1 MEQSLIGRTLAH
13 YQVVAAIGAGGMGEV
28 YRATDTKLQRDVA
41 LKVLSP
47 ETARDPE
54 RLARF
59 QREARAVA
67 ALNHPHIVTI
77 FSVEESDG
85 IHFLTMEL
93 IEGQSLD
100 RLMPPGGFPSAQIIE
115 IAKAMADALSA
126 AHEKGI
132 VHRDLKP
139 ANVMVTHE
147 GRVKILDF
155 GLAKDVSAPAAGD
168 ATLTSAQTQI
178 GVVMGTPAYMSPEQ
192 ISGRAL
198 DHRTDIFSLGVLIH
212 EMCTGRRPFIGHSSA
227 ELTSAILR
235 DDPPSITDSRSD
247 LSSDLARIVRR
258 CLEKDPRYRVQTAR
272 DISNEFRDLARLS
285 GTASHARPA
294 PISSAPARAL
304 TTPSSGT
311 SRSTIREDEGFW
323 VAVLPFKYSGS
334 NPDLAAL
341 ADGLTDEIVANMSKF
356 SHLRVVAGSSTARY
370 AQQAVDV
377 RAVAKELNAR
387 YIMEGSI
394 RQAGPKVRIATQLVD
409 APSGTSLWAGSYDR
423 PFNSDS
429 ILDLLDDVVP
439 RIVATVGDTQ
449 GILAHSMTEALR
461 SRDPES
467 LTPYEALLRS
477 FGFHQHISAE
487 EQLAGV
493 VSLERAVKQE
503 PDRADCWAM
512 LSWLYR
518 AEYSHNYN
526 PRPDSLGRALDAA
539 RRAVALA
546 PSNQLANASLA
557 SAFFFRREIGSF
569 RAAADRALSLHSM
582 EGYIT
587 AFLGMAFAF
596 SGDWERG
603 CALAERATQLNSN
616 HPSWYWFAMIVNA
629 YRQRDSQRALE
640 LILRVNMPGFWI
652 TQTILTVIYSQIRD
666 LDHASAALR
675 DLLKIRPDFGAIAHA
690 ELSKWWQPDL
700 VEQMMGDLRK
710 AGLDT
715 SSAPSQN
722 IHSVSS
728 ARPSTTPARTASGE
742 NRATEGFWVAVLPFR
757 TGSGDSNL
765 DSLADGLTE
774 DVTAG
779 LARFPYLQVIAH
791 NSAMAYKD
799 RPADIRAVGQSLGAR
814 YVMEGS
820 IRKRGPAI
828 RINVQLIDAQSGT
841 QLWSESYDC
850 EITGEDAFKIQ
861 DDITDHIVTSIAD
874 GYGVL
879 VRSMAAPTRDKN
891 PNELS
896 ASELVLRY
904 YAFMQQVDPAEHAVL
919 RGGLERALEREPNHA
934 TAWACLADLFVLEY
948 ADGFNPLEKSLDRA
962 QHAGWRAVK
971 IDPACQSGWKV
982 LAAVQFF
989 SRDFAAFRETAE
1001 RAMSLNPRDG
1011 TTSAYMATM
1020 LAFAGDWDRAV
1031 GMLQRAMD
1039 LNRHHPGWYHNVS
1052 FHDHYRKGRYEAALQ
1067 SAKKINMPEYH
1078 WMHLTIAAACGMLG
1092 RPQDARSAIESLRK
1106 HSPEFLDLNN
1116 VREEIE
1122 RWDPDPAEVDKFLLG
1137 MQKAGMK
1144 FGPSGSIS
1152 TPSSTHSTSTR
1163 TPTQS
1168 HSVVRPD
1175 EGFLVAVSP
1184 FKYTGTDANITA
1196 LAEGLSEDIVTG
1208 MSRFP
1213 YLKVIARNSATQSS
1227 IGTKSA
1233 ILEPA
1238 ARYVVDG
1245 NLRLAGSR
1253 LRVAVQLVDATSGA
1267 HIWAE
1272 TYERDFNPASV
1283 FQLQDELVPR
1293 IVSTIADAHGI
1304 LAHTLS
1310 ESIRGKSPEELTPY
1324 EAVLRFFSYGERLTP
1339 DEHAVCR
1346 TALER
1351 AVKQSPGYGYA
1362 WAALSMIYT
1371 DEYAM
1376 GFNTQTDPL
1385 ERALHAARTAVDADP
1400 SNHRAFHALS
1410 HAHFHRREIQAF
1422 RTAADRAIAL
1432 NPMDGCTVAQV
1443 GQNIAY
1449 AGEWDRGCAV
1459 VQQALR
1465 LNPHHPGYYWFPFV
1479 HDAYR
1484 KKDYRAALDFALKLN
1499 LPGLFLAHATLAAI
1513 YAQLGEFDAA
1523 HKAVSELLKL
1533 LPIAPAV
1540 LPQITALYLDPDL
1553 TAHYMDG
1560 LRKAGLEIPA
1570 PPPTA
1575 SA

>member
-1 MEQSLIGRTLAH
+1 LIGRTLAH
-13 YQVVAAIGAGGMGEV
+13 YQVVSSLGAGGMGEV

-41 LKVLSP
+41 LKVLP
-47 ETARDPE
+47 PDTAADPD

-77 FSVEESDG
+77 FSVEEADG

-100 RLMPPGGFPSAQIIE
+100 RLMPPGGLPAAQIIE
-115 IAKAMADALSA
+115 IAKAVADALSA

-139 ANVMVTHE
+139 ANVMVTHD

-155 GLAKDVSAPAAGD
+155 GLAKDVSAQSFGD

-212 EMCTGRRPFIGHSSA
+212 EMCTGRRPFTGHSSA

-235 DDPPSITDSRSD
+235 DDPPSITESRAD
-247 LSSDLARIVRR
+247 LPSDLARIVRR

-285 GTASHARPA
+285 GTAAPARPA
-294 PISSAPARAL
+294 PISSTPARSLA
-304 TTPSSGT
+304 TPSSGT
-311 SRSTIREDEGFW
+311 SHSAIREDEGFW
-323 VAVLPFKYSGS
+323 VAVLPFKYSGT

-356 SHLRVVAGSSTARY
+356 SHLRVVARSSTARY

-387 YIMEGSI
+387 YVLEGSI

-409 APSGTSLWAGSYDR
+409 AASGTSLWAGSYDR
-423 PFNSDS
+423 AFNSES

-439 RIVATVGDTQ
+439 RIVATIGDTQ

-487 EQLAGV
+487 EHLAGV
-493 VSLERAVKQE
+493 ISLERAVKQE

-526 PRPDSLGRALDAA
+526 PRPDPLARSLEAA

-569 RAAADRALSLHSM
+569 RAAAERALALHSM

-603 CALAERATQLNSN
+603 CALADRATQLNSN

-629 YRQRDSQRALE
+629 YRLRDSQRALE

-652 TQTILTVIYSQIRD
+652 TQTILTVIYSQLGDMDRAD
-666 LDHASAALR
+666 AALR
-675 DLLKIRPDFGAIAHA
+675 ELLNIRPNFAAIARV

-715 SSAPSQN
+715 SSATVTQPALQ
-722 IHSVSS
+722 
-728 ARPSTTPARTASGE
+728 AGAAPARTSSGE
-742 NRATEGFWVAVLPFR
+742 SRAAEGFWIAVLPFR
-757 TGSGDSNL
+757 TGSGDADI

-799 RPADIRAVGQSLGAR
+799 RPADIRTVGHSLGAR
-814 YVMEGS
+814 YIMEGS

-828 RINVQLIDAQSGT
+828 RVNVQLIDAQSGA

-861 DDITDHIVTSIAD
+861 DDITDHIVTSVAD

-879 VRSMAAPTRDKN
+879 VRSMAAHTRERN
-891 PNELS
+891 PNELT

-904 YAFMQQVDPAEHAVL
+904 YAFMQQVNPKEHAAL
-919 RGGLERALEREPNHA
+919 REALELVLQREPNHA
-934 TAWACLADLFVLEY
+934 NAWACLSSIYQLEY
-948 ADGFNPLEKSLDRA
+948 FDRFNPKENPLDRA
-962 QHAGWRAVK
+962 RDAAWRAVK
-971 IDPACQSGWKV
+971 IDPACQAGWKE

-989 SRDFAAFRETAE
+989 SRDFLAFRETAE
-1001 RAMSLNPRDG
+1001 RAMSLNSRDG
-1011 TTSAYMATM
+1011 STWAYMAIM
-1020 LAFAGDWDRAV
+1020 LAFSGEWERGVALA
-1031 GMLQRAMD
+1031 QRALD
-1039 LNRHHPGWYHNVS
+1039 LNRHHPGWYYLIF
-1052 FHDHYRKGRYEAALQ
+1052 FHHHYRKGDYKAALQ
-1067 SAKKINMPEYH
+1067 TVKKMNMPEFH
-1078 WMHLTIAAACGMLG
+1078 WMQLSTIAACGMLG
-1092 RPQDARSAIESLRK
+1092 RLDEARAAIDSLRK
-1106 HSPEFLDLNN
+1106 YNPVFLDLNN
-1116 VREEIE
+1116 VRDDIHL
-1122 RWDPDPAEVDKFLLG
+1122 WDPDQDEVDKLLLG
-1137 MQKAGMK
+1137 LQKTGLT
-1144 FGPSGSIS
+1144 FGP
-1152 TPSSTHSTSTR
+1152 
-1163 TPTQS
+1163 
-1168 HSVVRPD
+1168 
-1175 EGFLVAVSP
+1175 
-1184 FKYTGTDANITA
+1184 
-1196 LAEGLSEDIVTG
+1196 
-1208 MSRFP
+1208 
-1213 YLKVIARNSATQSS
+1213 
-1227 IGTKSA
+1227 
-1233 ILEPA
+1233 
-1238 ARYVVDG
+1238 
-1245 NLRLAGSR
+1245 
-1253 LRVAVQLVDATSGA
+1253 
-1267 HIWAE
+1267 
-1272 TYERDFNPASV
+1272 
-1283 FQLQDELVPR
+1283 
-1293 IVSTIADAHGI
+1293 
-1304 LAHTLS
+1304 
-1310 ESIRGKSPEELTPY
+1310 
-1324 EAVLRFFSYGERLTP
+1324 
-1339 DEHAVCR
+1339 
-1346 TALER
+1346 
-1351 AVKQSPGYGYA
+1351 
-1362 WAALSMIYT
+1362 
-1371 DEYAM
+1371 
-1376 GFNTQTDPL
+1376 
-1385 ERALHAARTAVDADP
+1385 ADP
-1400 SNHRAFHALS
+1400 DV
-1410 HAHFHRREIQAF
+1410 
-1422 RTAADRAIAL
+1422 AAQ
-1432 NPMDGCTVAQV
+1432 P
-1443 GQNIAY
+1443 
-1449 AGEWDRGCAV
+1449 
-1459 VQQALR
+1459 
-1465 LNPHHPGYYWFPFV
+1465 
-1479 HDAYR
+1479 
-1484 KKDYRAALDFALKLN
+1484 
-1499 LPGLFLAHATLAAI
+1499 
-1513 YAQLGEFDAA
+1513 
-1523 HKAVSELLKL
+1523 
-1533 LPIAPAV
+1533 
-1540 LPQITALYLDPDL
+1540 
-1553 TAHYMDG
+1553 
-1560 LRKAGLEIPA
+1560 
-1570 PPPTA
+1570 
-1575 SA
+1575 

>member
-1 MEQSLIGRTLAH
+1 MIGRTLAH
-13 YQVVAAIGAGGMGEV
+13 YQVVSSLGAGGMGEV

-41 LKVLSP
+41 LKVLP
-47 ETARDPE
+47 PDTAADPD

-100 RLMPPGGFPSAQIIE
+100 RLMPPGGLPAAQIIE
-115 IAKAMADALSA
+115 IAKAVADALSA

-139 ANVMVTHE
+139 ANVMVTHD

-155 GLAKDVSAPAAGD
+155 GLAKDVSAQSFGD

-212 EMCTGRRPFIGHSSA
+212 EMCTGRRPFTGHSSA

-235 DDPPSITDSRSD
+235 DDPPSITESRAD
-247 LSSDLARIVRR
+247 LPSDLARIVRR

-285 GTASHARPA
+285 GTAAPARPA
-294 PISSAPARAL
+294 PISSTPARSLA
-304 TTPSSGT
+304 TPSSGT
-311 SRSTIREDEGFW
+311 SHSAIREDEGFW
-323 VAVLPFKYSGS
+323 VAVLPFKYSGT

-356 SHLRVVAGSSTARY
+356 SHLRVVARSSTARY

-387 YIMEGSI
+387 YVLEGSI

-409 APSGTSLWAGSYDR
+409 AASGTSLWAGSYDR
-423 PFNSDS
+423 AFNSES

-487 EQLAGV
+487 EHLAGV
-493 VSLERAVKQE
+493 ISLERAVKQE

-526 PRPDSLGRALDAA
+526 PRPDPLARSLEAA

-569 RAAADRALSLHSM
+569 RAAAERALALHSM

-603 CALAERATQLNSN
+603 CALADRATQLNSN

-629 YRQRDSQRALE
+629 YRLRDSQRALE

-652 TQTILTVIYSQIRD
+652 TQTILTVIYSQLGDMDRAD
-666 LDHASAALR
+666 AALR
-675 DLLKIRPDFGAIAHA
+675 ELLNIRPNFAAIARV

-715 SSAPSQN
+715 SSATVTQPALQ
-722 IHSVSS
+722 
-728 ARPSTTPARTASGE
+728 AGAAPARTSSGE
-742 NRATEGFWVAVLPFR
+742 SRAAEGFWIAVLPFR
-757 TGSGDSNL
+757 TGSGDADI

-799 RPADIRAVGQSLGAR
+799 RPADIRTVGHSLGAR
-814 YVMEGS
+814 YIMEGS

-828 RINVQLIDAQSGT
+828 RVNVQLIDAQSGT

-861 DDITDHIVTSIAD
+861 DDITDHIVTSVAD

-879 VRSMAAPTRDKN
+879 VRSMAAPTRDRN

-904 YAFMQQVDPAEHAVL
+904 YAFMQQVNPKEHAAL
-919 RGGLERALEREPNHA
+919 REALELALQREPNHA
-934 TAWACLADLFVLEY
+934 NAWACLSSIYQLEY
-948 ADGFNPLEKSLDRA
+948 FDRFNPKENPLDRA
-962 QHAGWRAVK
+962 RDAAWRAVK
-971 IDPACQSGWKV
+971 IDPACQAGWKE

-989 SRDFAAFRETAE
+989 SRDFLAFRETAE
-1001 RAMSLNPRDG
+1001 RAMSLNSRDG
-1011 TTSAYMATM
+1011 STWAYMAIM
-1020 LAFAGDWDRAV
+1020 LAFSGEWERGVALA
-1031 GMLQRAMD
+1031 QRALD
-1039 LNRHHPGWYHNVS
+1039 LNRHHPGWYYLIF
-1052 FHDHYRKGRYEAALQ
+1052 FHHHYRKGDYKAALQ
-1067 SAKKINMPEYH
+1067 TVKKMNMPEFH
-1078 WMHLTIAAACGMLG
+1078 WMQLSTIAACGMLG
-1092 RPQDARSAIESLRK
+1092 RLDEARGAIDSLRK
-1106 HSPEFLDLNN
+1106 YNPVFLDLNN
-1116 VREEIE
+1116 VRDDIHL
-1122 RWDPDPAEVDKFLLG
+1122 WDPDQDEVDKLLLG
-1137 MQKAGMK
+1137 LQKAGLT
-1144 FGPSGSIS
+1144 FGPS
-1152 TPSSTHSTSTR
+1152 
-1163 TPTQS
+1163 
-1168 HSVVRPD
+1168 
-1175 EGFLVAVSP
+1175 
-1184 FKYTGTDANITA
+1184 
-1196 LAEGLSEDIVTG
+1196 
-1208 MSRFP
+1208 
-1213 YLKVIARNSATQSS
+1213 
-1227 IGTKSA
+1227 
-1233 ILEPA
+1233 
-1238 ARYVVDG
+1238 
-1245 NLRLAGSR
+1245 
-1253 LRVAVQLVDATSGA
+1253 
-1267 HIWAE
+1267 
-1272 TYERDFNPASV
+1272 
-1283 FQLQDELVPR
+1283 
-1293 IVSTIADAHGI
+1293 
-1304 LAHTLS
+1304 
-1310 ESIRGKSPEELTPY
+1310 
-1324 EAVLRFFSYGERLTP
+1324 
-1339 DEHAVCR
+1339 
-1346 TALER
+1346 
-1351 AVKQSPGYGYA
+1351 
-1362 WAALSMIYT
+1362 
-1371 DEYAM
+1371 
-1376 GFNTQTDPL
+1376 
-1385 ERALHAARTAVDADP
+1385 
-1400 SNHRAFHALS
+1400 
-1410 HAHFHRREIQAF
+1410 
-1422 RTAADRAIAL
+1422 
-1432 NPMDGCTVAQV
+1432 AQ
-1443 GQNIAY
+1443 
-1449 AGEWDRGCAV
+1449 
-1459 VQQALR
+1459 
-1465 LNPHHPGYYWFPFV
+1465 P
-1479 HDAYR
+1479 
-1484 KKDYRAALDFALKLN
+1484 
-1499 LPGLFLAHATLAAI
+1499 
-1513 YAQLGEFDAA
+1513 
-1523 HKAVSELLKL
+1523 
-1533 LPIAPAV
+1533 
-1540 LPQITALYLDPDL
+1540 
-1553 TAHYMDG
+1553 
-1560 LRKAGLEIPA
+1560 
-1570 PPPTA
+1570 
-1575 SA
+1575 